1 MLTTHMTLRLRKL
14 GLVLG
19 VGLMFGLSG
28 CADNFERWDN
38 QPPKQLKVDRVH
50 YSHDVQ
56 FAAGEDRLPVAERD
70 RLDSFLAHAQ
80 VDRTDKV
87 YVNVEPDGQRV
98 TDRRVSTVAAF
109 LKLRG
114 LKPAVPITGFGE
126 GEDKADTVKVVV
138 ERYLV
143 TLPGCPDWTSDVSD
157 TFNNDVHSNYGCATA
172 SNLGMMVANPEDLV
186 RGRKLGPADGD
197 YLRVSIDNYKAG
209 KTKPLLDPKGG
220 SSISPDMEQDSGTS
234 DGGS

>member
-1 MLTTHMTLRLRKL
+1 MKLRLRKY
-14 GLVLG
+14 GLALG
-19 VGLMFGLSG
+19 VGLIFGLSG

-38 QPPKQLKVDRVH
+38 QTPKQLKVDRVH

-56 FAAGEDRLPVAERD
+56 FAAEDDRLPVAERD
-70 RLDSFLAHAQ
+70 RLDSFLTHAQ

-114 LKPAVPITGFGE
+114 LKPAVPITGFGDGKE
-126 GEDKADTVKVVV
+126 KADTVKVVV

-143 TLPGCPDWTSDVSD
+143 TLPGCPDWSGDMSD

-186 RGRKLGPADGD
+186 HGRKLGPADGD
-197 YLRVSIDNYKAG
+197 YLRTSIERYKAG
-209 KTKPLLDPKGG
+209 KTKPLLDPKATPSDEKKKSDGEKQ
-220 SSISPDMEQDSGTS
+220 P

>member
-14 GLVLG
+14 GLLLG
-19 VGLMFGLSG
+19 VGLIFSLGG

-38 QPPKQLKVDRVH
+38 QPRKQLKVDRVH

-56 FAAGEDRLPVAERD
+56 FAAGDDRLPVAERE
-70 RLDSFLAHAQ
+70 RLDSFLAHAH

-98 TDRRVSTVAAF
+98 TDRRISTVAAF

-126 GEDKADTVKVVV
+126 GEDRADTVKVVV

-197 YLRVSIDNYKAG
+197 YLRVSIENYKAG
-209 KTKPLLDPKGG
+209 KTKPLLDPKGSSSDSGDAG
-220 SSISPDMEQDSGTS
+220 SDSGTS